1 VKVERILLTKRP
13 LEVTALRR
21 EESYLT
27 KENLEHLMKE
37 HTRGCPICCLIAHD
51 TFGSFIGMLLACS
64 AGKTLRRA
72 KGSELYFDGCR
83 FSKLWGSRSLSS
95 SVGRSVK
102 FGRDGDEVSGS
113 NGQVA
118 G

>member
-1 VKVERILLTKRP
+1 MKKTEFGKRYLIAGVEENLVKVERILLTKRP

-51 TFGSFIGMLLACS
+51 TFGSFVGMLLAYS
-64 AGKTLRRA
+64 AGKRFGGRRVLSCTLMA
-72 KGSELYFDGCR
+72 AGF
-83 FSKLWGSRSLSS
+83 LSY
-95 SVGRSVK
+95 
-102 FGRDGDEVSGS
+102 GDRV
-113 NGQVA
+113 V
-118 G
+118 